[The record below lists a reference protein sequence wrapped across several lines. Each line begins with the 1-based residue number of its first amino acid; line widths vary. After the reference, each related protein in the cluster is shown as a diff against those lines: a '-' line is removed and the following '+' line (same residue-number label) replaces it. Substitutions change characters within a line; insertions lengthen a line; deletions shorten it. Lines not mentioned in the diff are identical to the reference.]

1 MNEIRQLLKEVTSI
15 SRKYEQIAKIT
26 GENFNV
32 FQILGLQSD
41 EVRLHSSF
49 LAELLNP
56 KGSHWQGDLYLR
68 FFINQI
74 KLIKEVTFD
83 TVSAQAF
90 VEYHTIKITE
100 DGENGGRID
109 ILIKDKYGRHIII
122 ENKIYAGD
130 QPKQLSRYN
139 KFDPSAI
146 LLYLN
151 LNGTMPSTE
160 SSGELTNGEH
170 YHIISYKTEIL
181 EWLSLC
187 MKESVT
193 LPIIRETIHQYIN
206 LIKKLTNQT
215 TFNAMNEDIKNIL
228 AEKEEYFNNVSK
240 ITTAFEDLKN
250 EIRETFF
257 KILEN
262 ELRNQKYSIDLNTRG
277 LEIQLHAGEDSS
289 GFFFAYRIA
298 PVSNTNRCRYSTE
311 STKEMVNMVVSKKSK
326 NEEDLNLMD
335 KCTDIISKIHNHNI
349 KSSDFSIGWYKP
361 SIFGKD
367 KQLHQID
374 YLTYIGLRK
383 EIDCKMFIDRLLEE
397 ALVNFQFVREKIES
411 N

>member
-1 MNEIRQLLKEVTSI
+1 MNEIRQLLKEVALI
-15 SRKYEQIAKIT
+15 SLKYEQIAKIT

-41 EVRLHSSF
+41 EVRLHSAF

-56 KGSHWQGDLYLR
+56 KGSHGQGDLYLR

-74 KLIKEVTFD
+74 KLKKEVTFD
-83 TVSAQAF
+83 TISAQAF

-109 ILIKDKYGRHIII
+109 ILIKDKYGRHIIV

-151 LNGTMPSTE
+151 LNGTMPSNE

-215 TFNAMNEDIKNIL
+215 TFNSMNMEIKDLL

-262 ELRNQKYSIDLNTRG
+262 ELRSPKYSLHLNVRD
-277 LEIQLHAGEDSS
+277 LEIQLHAGEDAN

-298 PVSNTNRCRYSTE
+298 PASNMNRCRYSTE
-311 STKEMVNMVVSKKSK
+311 STKEMVNKVVSKKSK
-326 NEEDLNLMD
+326 NDEDLSLMS
-335 KCTDIISKIHNHNI
+335 KCTNIISKIHNHGI
-349 KSSDFSIGWYKP
+349 KSSDYSIGWYRP

-374 YLTYIGLRK
+374 YKKYISLRK
-383 EIDCKMFIDRLLEE
+383 EDNCRLFIDELLTE
-397 ALVNFQFVREKIES
+397 ALIYIEKIRAVI
-411 N
+411 